1 MTTATITTSPIPEGL
16 EFILSH
22 IESPIF
28 SGDINPSYF
37 SLWPKTISTART
49 EGAQIRVNSPNEAIS
64 EFYKARFLDCKIN
77 AYPNYTDDFRKG
89 IQDCTSY
96 GGRGIVPNFLFI
108 DLDKGAFNGNLY
120 LLSKALMKTLDNI
133 NEKFHGIFKPTI
145 LWSGNGYHIY
155 LPVQLSGL
163 IWCLGHSDVFSKLSR
178 EPDRKFIQWAEQ
190 YLSDGKADPCHSK
203 GLSFKNCMLRVPGS
217 INSKNGSQV
226 RIIQR
231 WDGQRPYINW
241 ILRDFRR
248 YLIQKKIKP
257 EKKRM
262 TRVYSTNWNKRMSTA
277 AW

>member
-1 MTTATITTSPIPEGL
+1 MTVTVTTSPIAGGL

-28 SGDINPSYF
+28 SGDIKPSYF
-37 SLWPKTISTART
+37 NLWPKTISTAKT
-49 EGAQIRVNSPNEAIS
+49 EGAQIRVNSPNQAIS

-89 IQDCTSY
+89 IQDRTSY

-108 DLDKGAFNGNLY
+108 DLDKGAFNGNLG
-120 LLSKALMKTLDNI
+120 LLSKGLMKTLDSI
-133 NEKFHGIFKPTI
+133 NEKFHGIFKPTV

-155 LPVQLSGL
+155 LPVQLSGPS
-163 IWCLGHSDVFSKLSR
+163 WCLGRNDVFSKLSR
-178 EPDRKFIQWAEQ
+178 EVDRKFIQWAEQ

-203 GLSFKNCMLRVPGS
+203 GLSFKNCMVRIPGS
-217 INSKNGSQV
+217 YNSKNNCQV
-226 RIIQR
+226 RVIQR
-231 WDGQRPYINW
+231 WDGHRPCINW

-257 EKKRM
+257 EKKRA
-262 TRVYSTNWNKRMSTA
+262 TVVYSTNWDKRQSTA
-277 AW
+277 AG

>member
-1 MTTATITTSPIPEGL
+1 MTVTITTSPIAEGL

-28 SGDINPSYF
+28 SGDITPSYF
-37 SLWPKTISTART
+37 SLWPKTISTAKT
-49 EGAQIRVNSPNEAIS
+49 EGAQIRVNSPNQAIS
-64 EFYKARFLDCKIN
+64 EFYTARFLDCKVN

-108 DLDKGAFNGNLY
+108 DLDKGAFNGNLD

-163 IWCLGHSDVFSKLSR
+163 IWCLGRNDEFSQLSR

-190 YLSDGKADPCHSK
+190 YL
-203 GLSFKNCMLRVPGS
+203 
-217 INSKNGSQV
+217 
-226 RIIQR
+226 
-231 WDGQRPYINW
+231 
-241 ILRDFRR
+241 
-248 YLIQKKIKP
+248 
-257 EKKRM
+257 
-262 TRVYSTNWNKRMSTA
+262 
-277 AW
+277 